1 MAEVNDQQSS
11 NVSKNMSRRSSS
23 SSRMFSI
30 ETTVT
35 KLLISTK
42 HLLQVLTQWSKGLVG
57 GKGVSDAYV
66 QLGNDFK
73 LVSKYFTQ
81 HEIDVS
87 DLGDVPLQLRRVLE
101 LTLREKP
108 CDQTLNKY
116 LFQIREVIVT
126 MLEKLKIKQ
135 EFLKN
140 HMKKDPQTARSSQN
154 HIRNTSVTSNIS
166 LVSTTSP
173 INPNVGEKNPSKQ
186 QNNINNSVQK
196 TQNSET
202 EEDDK
207 SEDTMVTA
215 NSKISPDGQESLV
228 AHNNKEMTM
237 ENSDALSQLKKGT
250 NIQRRASKRYS
261 AYHMAKLTNQS
272 TSEAIAAA
280 AVANMSTVNVNNNNV
295 HQIDNDDNSNNNNNN
310 NKNLSITNESSN
322 PITNEEMVRNGD
334 NKIEKFNQPNPR
346 ISIHNDKDMYTIFL
360 RLEEK
365 TKKCHIPKVSS
376 LNSLRL
382 LFVERFAYSPGSKS
396 FPNIYIKDPQYSEFY
411 ELEEHNLTDLQDGSV
426 IELRSKGESLQV
438 EKYMTDVIETFKS
451 EIKKSQNE
459 ILRVVNK
466 IQENNFKITNTE
478 ISHDMKNDSTKSNQ
492 IDVQQMLHNLS
503 ILKQIYTTNKK
514 ETNEKI
520 QTILSKVEEF
530 KSSSF
535 DSNNKLSGVS
545 TYVEKSQDKLGDIS
559 ENLLS
564 KVDDLQDLIE
574 ILRKDVANRGATP
587 SNKRLESLNKEIKEA
602 EEDLKN
608 MQKFISTEKPHWKKI
623 WEEEL
628 DKVCEEQQFLTLQED
643 LIVDLE
649 EDLHRTS
656 ETFDLVKLCCEE
668 KEKNRT
674 KTKVNPPIMP
684 LLKPGTFNQVREQVL
699 LEVQSL
705 NPDHEGRQDA
715 IERAE
720 KLWEREKLYKEDDE
734 FKDELGN
741 FVENSSLRKSGGV
754 EAVEQLRQQKDAEN
768 LRNNFS
774 NNF

>member
-1 MAEVNDQQSS
+1 MTESNDQHLPNIST
-11 NVSKNMSRRSSS
+11 NMSRRSSS
-23 SSRMFSI
+23 SSSKLSSI

-42 HLLQVLTQWSKGLVG
+42 HLLQVLTQWSKGSVG

-81 HEIDVS
+81 HEIDVT

-101 LTLREKP
+101 LALREKP

-116 LFQIREVIVT
+116 LPQIREIIVT

-140 HMKKDPQTARSSQN
+140 HMKKDPRVARLRQN

-166 LVSTTSP
+166 LPSKTTS
-173 INPNVGEKNPSKQ
+173 ISSHIDMESPSKQ
-186 QNNINNSVQK
+186 KGSIHESIPN
-196 TQNSET
+196 TQNSDT
-202 EEDDK
+202 EEEDK

-215 NSKISPDGQESLV
+215 SSKISPDEHETLIV
-228 AHNNKEMTM
+228 HKHKDTPM
-237 ENSDALSQLKKGT
+237 ETSDALSQLKKGT

-280 AVANMSTVNVNNNNV
+280 AANMSPVNVNENTTNGIDHNNGNE
-295 HQIDNDDNSNNNNNN
+295 NLSTTYDNSNANTDD
-310 NKNLSITNESSN
+310 KIVKKE
-322 PITNEEMVRNGD
+322 D
-334 NKIEKFNQPNPR
+334 NTVENSHQSNPR
-346 ISIHNDKDMYTIFL
+346 ISIHDDKDMYTIFL
-360 RLEEK
+360 RLEGK
-365 TKKCHIPKVSS
+365 TKKCYIPKVSS
-376 LNSLRL
+376 LNSIRL

-396 FPNIYIKDPQYSEFY
+396 FPDIYVKDPHYSEFY

-426 IELRSKGESLQV
+426 IELRSKGESLQI
-438 EKYMTDVIETFKS
+438 EKYMTEVVETFKS

-459 ILRVVNK
+459 ILRVLNK
-466 IQENNFKITNTE
+466 LQENNLKFTNTE
-478 ISHDMKNDSTKSNQ
+478 ISHNVTNHSNNSSQ
-492 IDVQQMLHNLS
+492 INAQHILHNLS
-503 ILKQIYTTNKK
+503 VLKQIYTTNKRQ
-514 ETNEKI
+514 TNDKI

-535 DSNNKLSGVS
+535 NANNESLGVS
-545 TYVEKSQDKLGDIS
+545 AYVEKSQDKLGDIS

-574 ILRKDVANRGATP
+574 ILRKDVADRGATP
-587 SNKRLESLNKEIKEA
+587 SNKRLESLYKEIKEA
-602 EEDLKN
+602 EKDLTN

-643 LIVDLE
+643 LIADLQ

-674 KTKVNPPIMP
+674 KTKVNPPVLP

-705 NPDHEGRQDA
+705 NPDHESRQDA

-720 KLWEREKLYKEDDE
+720 KLWERERVYKENDE

-754 EAVEQLRQQKDAEN
+754 EAVERIRQQKDAEN
-768 LRNNFS
+768 LRTNFS
-774 NNF
+774 NKF